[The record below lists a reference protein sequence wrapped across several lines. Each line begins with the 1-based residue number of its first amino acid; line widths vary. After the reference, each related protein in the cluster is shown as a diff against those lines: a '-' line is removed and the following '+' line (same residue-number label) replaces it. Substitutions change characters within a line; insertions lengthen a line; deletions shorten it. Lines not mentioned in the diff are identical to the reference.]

1 VTAVPAPGGALRRCV
16 ALDPGEFARSH
27 WGRAALLSRARDL
40 AAAGAGFDDLLSADD
55 VDELLSRRGLRTP
68 FLRVAKGG
76 ELVPPGRF
84 TGGAGAGAEI
94 RDQVLDERVF
104 DLYADGATLVLQG
117 LHRMWPPLIDFAG
130 RLGAELRVPVQANA
144 YLTPAGNRGFDAHY
158 DTHDVFVLQVTGRKR
173 WRVHRPVLTDPVE
186 LQPWGGYA
194 EEVGAA
200 ADGAPAMDVVLDVGD
215 ALYLPRGWPHAAE
228 ALGER
233 SLHLTLGL
241 RAPTRYTLVEALLGL
256 AVDEPALRAG
266 FPLGLDVTDPA
277 ALAPHLTAT
286 TAALRD
292 WLARADPSVVASRLA
307 KRVWPASRP
316 APLRPLA
323 QAAAVEML
331 DARTVVA
338 ARAGLRWRLARRGED
353 DIVLSLVDRTVS
365 LPAFCEP
372 ALRTLL
378 EGPPI
383 AVGDLPGLE
392 PDDRLVLARRLLREA
407 IAVPADKA

>member
-1 VTAVPAPGGALRRCV
+1 
-16 ALDPGEFARSH
+16 
-27 WGRAALLSRARDL
+27 
-40 AAAGAGFDDLLSADD
+40 
-55 VDELLSRRGLRTP
+55 
-68 FLRVAKGG
+68 
-76 ELVPPGRF
+76 
-84 TGGAGAGAEI
+84 
-94 RDQVLDERVF
+94 
-104 DLYADGATLVLQG
+104 
-117 LHRMWPPLIDFAG
+117 
-130 RLGAELRVPVQANA
+130 VPVQANA

-233 SLHLTLGL
+233 SLHVTLGL

-338 ARAGLRWRLARRGED
+338 ARAGLRWRLTRRGED
-353 DIVLSLVDRTVS
+353 EIVLSLVDRTVS